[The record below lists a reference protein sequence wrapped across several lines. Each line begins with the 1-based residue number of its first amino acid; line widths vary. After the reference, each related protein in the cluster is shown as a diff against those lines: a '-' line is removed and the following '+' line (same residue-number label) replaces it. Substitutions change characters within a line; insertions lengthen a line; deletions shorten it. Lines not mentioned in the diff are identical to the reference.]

1 MQEVIEKNVD
11 LHGYAD
17 DHALKIKFVSTKKNE
32 NIGVS
37 TLEKCSKEIK
47 SWTDSNRVKMNTSK
61 TEFILFGSKHQ
72 LKKYQTNHLL
82 VIKATS
88 KNQQK

>member
-17 DHALKIKFVSTKKNE
+17 DHALKIKFVPTKKNE
-32 NIGVS
+32 NISVS

-47 SWTDSNRVKMNTSK
+47 SWMDSKKLKNERVQNGIHY
-61 TEFILFGSKHQ
+61 FWI
-72 LKKYQTNHLL
+72 
-82 VIKATS
+82 
-88 KNQQK
+88 

>member
-1 MQEVIEKNVD
+1 MQEVIGNNVD

-17 DHALKIKFVSTKKNE
+17 DHALKIKFVPTKNE
-32 NIGVS
+32 HIAIS

-47 SWTDSNRVKMNTSK
+47 SWMDSNRLKMITSK

-72 LKKYQTNHLL
+72 LKKMPDQSP
-82 VIKATS
+82 TS
-88 KNQQK
+88 